1 MSKSTGKSKKKMKIH
16 FLGGVETVT
25 GSQHLVEVDG
35 FRILRDCGLY
45 QGRRKESR
53 EINSR
58 FPFSAGNLDAV
69 IVSHAHIDH
78 CGNLPS
84 LARSGYRG
92 PIHATTATAALCE
105 IMLRDAAHIQEQD
118 AAYLNQKTNRK
129 GLEPIVPLYTLKDAE
144 DAIRLF
150 RGHPYDRPLDLS
162 PSLSVTFSN
171 AGHILG
177 AALTTFTVRESGRAL
192 RVAFAVDLG
201 RENLPLIRDPDVL
214 KDIDVM
220 IMESTYGDRLHDSAE
235 QADEQLA
242 AVVERTYRRGGKVLI
257 PAFALERSQEIIF
270 LLASLFESGRLPEI
284 PVYVDSPMA
293 KAVSDVFERSISYLD
308 EEYLQLRGRIGQ
320 VMHQRWLKYTASV
333 EDSKAITASDKPCI
347 VISASGMCE
356 HGRILHHLK
365 HGIGNPNNTIVIVGF
380 QAQHTL
386 GRRLLD
392 GETDVMIFG
401 DWFKRKADV
410 VALNAFSAHA
420 DRNELIEYVRLVKP
434 NKLYLVHGEP
444 DQRKALANTLRQ
456 GGFKDVVEPSQGEV
470 VTL

>member
-1 MSKSTGKSKKKMKIH
+1 MR
-16 FLGGVETVT
+16 V
-25 GSQHLVEVDG
+25 
-35 FRILRDCGLY
+35 LRDCGLY

-58 FPFSAGNLDAV
+58 FPFDVGRLDAV
-69 IVSHAHIDH
+69 VLSHAHIDH

-84 LARSGYRG
+84 LARRGYRG

-105 IMLRDAAHIQEQD
+105 IMLRDSAYIQEQD

-129 GLEPIVPLYTLKDAE
+129 GLEPIIPLYTVADAE

-150 RGHPYDRPLDLS
+150 RGHAYGAPLSLG
-162 PSLSVTFSN
+162 PGLSVTFN
-171 AGHILG
+171 DAGHILG
-177 AALTTFTVRESGRAL
+177 AALTTFTARENGRTL

-201 RENLPLIRDPDVL
+201 RANLPLIRDPDVL
-214 KDIDVM
+214 QDIDVM
-220 IMESTYGDRLHDSAE
+220 ILESTYGDRLHDSAE

-308 EEYLQLRGRIGQ
+308 DEYLQLRGRIGR

-333 EDSKAITASDKPCI
+333 EDSKAITTSDQPCI

-380 QAQHTL
+380 QAQNTL

-392 GETDVMIFG
+392 GETDVRIFG
-401 DWFKRKADV
+401 DWFRRKADV

-420 DRNELIEYVRLVKP
+420 DRNELIEYARRVKP
-434 NKLYLVHGEP
+434 NKLFLVHGEP
-444 DQRKALANTLRQ
+444 GQRKALANALRQ
-456 GGFKDVVEPSQGEV
+456 NGFKDVVEPSQGEEV
-470 VTL
+470 AL

>member
-1 MSKSTGKSKKKMKIH
+1 MVQYSPGWWEYNLWQREPLQILVALFVLAVSTLI
-16 FLGGVETVT
+16 VYR
-25 GSQHLVEVDG
+25 LVS
-35 FRILRDCGLY
+35 RP
-45 QGRRKESR
+45 GRR
-53 EINSR
+53 
-58 FPFSAGNLDAV
+58 V
-69 IVSHAHIDH
+69 
-78 CGNLPS
+78 
-84 LARSGYRG
+84 
-92 PIHATTATAALCE
+92 
-105 IMLRDAAHIQEQD
+105 
-118 AAYLNQKTNRK
+118 KTRRK
-129 GLEPIVPLYTLKDAE
+129 G
-144 DAIRLF
+144 
-150 RGHPYDRPLDLS
+150 
-162 PSLSVTFSN
+162 
-171 AGHILG
+171 
-177 AALTTFTVRESGRAL
+177 AAFPRAL
-192 RVAFAVDLG
+192 FDEVR
-201 RENLPLIRDPDVL
+201 
-214 KDIDVM
+214 
-220 IMESTYGDRLHDSAE
+220 DRLHDSAE

-333 EDSKAITASDKPCI
+333 EDSKVITASDKPCI